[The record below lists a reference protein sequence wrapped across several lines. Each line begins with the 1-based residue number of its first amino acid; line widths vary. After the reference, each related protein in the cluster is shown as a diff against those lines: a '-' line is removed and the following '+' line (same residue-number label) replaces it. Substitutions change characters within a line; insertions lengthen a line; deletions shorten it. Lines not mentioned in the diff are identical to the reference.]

1 MALNLALKQLPILLL
16 KTLRSTLDLIWPPR
30 CGACRQGLEPGQT
43 YPLCQDCQGEMPS
56 PERRAC
62 RRCSMPLGPFEDDN
76 RGSFC
81 VDCGQ
86 RSLIFTRSA
95 CAGEYVGAL
104 AELICNYKY
113 STRARCAHLSRFLA
127 TLLHR
132 HLVSESCQIGL
143 HDINF
148 LLSVP
153 ADPARISKRG
163 FDSSAEIARHLARLL
178 ELPYEPRILSK
189 RHSTVPQSGLSRQ
202 QRLKNIAGSFSAGT
216 HKLLKNKT
224 VLLID
229 DVMTTC
235 ATAEE
240 CSRSLRQA
248 GVAEV
253 RVAAVGRATEG
264 RHTGKESRHIIQ

>member
-1 MALNLALKQLPILLL
+1 MVINLALKQLPLFLL

-43 YPLCQDCQGEMPS
+43 YPLCPDCQAQMPS

-62 RRCSMPLGPFEDDN
+62 RRCSMPLGPFEEDN
-76 RGSFC
+76 HGNFC

-104 AELICNYKY
+104 ADLICNYKY
-113 STRARCAHLSRFLA
+113 SQRARCAHLSRFLA
-127 TLLHR
+127 LLLYK
-132 HLVSESCQIGL
+132 HLVSESCRIGL
-143 HDINF
+143 HDIDL

-163 FDSSAEIARHLARLL
+163 FDSSAEIARILSRLLGLPYLARVL
-178 ELPYEPRILSK
+178 RK
-189 RHSTVPQSGLSRQ
+189 KHSTAPQSGLTRQ
-202 QRLKNIAGSFSAGT
+202 QRLKNISDSISVSSQ
-216 HKLLKNKT
+216 HQIKNKT

-248 GVAEV
+248 GAAEV
-253 RVAAVGRATEG
+253 RVAAAGRATEG
-264 RHTGKESRHIIQ
+264 RHNGKESSLIKQ